1 MDIKHFKLTNNEE
14 IICEVVEWDSE
25 SSRDIVIRKALCIEN
40 KIQAD
45 NSYKYYTF
53 SPWMAMQENLNS
65 LQTLN
70 SDLIISVATPSQTAL
85 AYFNDVVEEAAK
97 INEEPE
103 YLESD
108 DSLAESDS
116 SDTSMIVH

>member
-1 MDIKHFKLTNNEE
+1 
-14 IICEVVEWDSE
+14 
-25 SSRDIVIRKALCIEN
+25 
-40 KIQAD
+40 
-45 NSYKYYTF
+45 
-53 SPWMAMQENLNS
+53 MA
-65 LQTLN
+65 
-70 SDLIISVATPSQTAL
+70 AL